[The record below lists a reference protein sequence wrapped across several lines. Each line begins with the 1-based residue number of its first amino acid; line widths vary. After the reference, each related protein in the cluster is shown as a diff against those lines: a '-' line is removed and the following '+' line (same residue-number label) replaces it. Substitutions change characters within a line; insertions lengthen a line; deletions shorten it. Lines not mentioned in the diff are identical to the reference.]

1 MRVPEVRYARSG
13 DLRLAY
19 QKWGDG
25 PPLLIIPDLIS
36 NCEVT
41 WEHESYRRT
50 YEHLGKHMTCVYFDK
65 RGIGMSDRFDEAPT
79 LEQRDADVLAVM
91 DEVGWSS
98 AHIVGQSEG
107 GAMGMLFAVEHPER
121 VESLTIMN
129 SFVPPTYRPR
139 LDEFVRDGDPPML
152 SEEDIY
158 GHFIHI
164 LGTWGEDA
172 SYLVGWECPSQ
183 VGNEAFTRWMARLM
197 RFAASPND
205 FVRQLDSIFNFDA
218 GDAPERV
225 TTRTQ
230 VIHVTG
236 DLTLTVAGG
245 RLLADLIP
253 DAKLVEV
260 DGADH
265 FSWIMP
271 NWRDIADEVI
281 TFAIGGEIKRTT
293 SRKFATVMFTDIV
306 DSTKQSAAVGD
317 EAWRGVLDGHDRTAR
332 RLIDQHD
339 GQVIKSTGDGLLATF
354 DSPSQGVECGLQ
366 LAEELR
372 GIGIDIRA
380 GIHAGEIEVHD
391 DGNISGI
398 AVNLA
403 ARVEQCAGNGELWSS
418 PTVRDM
424 LLGSA
429 ATFDD
434 QGEHALKGIDGA
446 WRLYAVSGA

>member
-19 QKWGDG
+19 QQWGDG
-25 PPLLIIPDLIS
+25 PRLMIIPDLIS
-36 NCEVT
+36 NAEIT

-50 YEHLGKHMTCVYFDK
+50 YEHLGEHMTCVYFDK

-79 LEQRDADVLAVM
+79 LQQRNDDILAVM
-91 DEVGWSS
+91 DEVGWDS
-98 AHIVGQSEG
+98 AHVVGQSEG
-107 GAMGMLFAVEHPER
+107 GAMGLLFAVEYPER
-121 VESLTIMN
+121 VESLTVMN
-129 SFVPPTYRPR
+129 SFVPPAYRHR
-139 LDEFVRDGDPPML
+139 LSDYIREGDPPIL
-152 SEEDIY
+152 SEEQIY
-158 GHFIHI
+158 GHFMRI
-164 LGTWGEDA
+164 LETWGEDA
-172 SYLVGWECPSQ
+172 SYLVSWSTPSQ
-183 VGNEAFTRWMARLM
+183 VGNESFTRWMARLM

-236 DLTLTVAGG
+236 DLELTVAGG

-260 DGADH
+260 EGADH

-281 TFAIGGEIKRTT
+281 RFTTGGEIKRSTA
-293 SRKFATVMFTDIV
+293 RQFATVMFTDIV
-306 DSTKQSAAVGD
+306 DSTRQSAAVGD

-339 GQVIKSTGDGLLATF
+339 GRVIKSTGDGLLATF
-354 DSPSQGVECGLQ
+354 DTPSQGVECGL
-366 LAEELR
+366 LLCDELR

-391 DGNISGI
+391 DGDISGI

-403 ARVEQCAGNGELWSS
+403 ARVEQCAHAGELWASS
-418 PTVRDM
+418 TVRDM
-424 LLGSA
+424 LLGGD
-429 ATFDD
+429 ATFEDS
-434 QGEHALKGIDGA
+434 GEHELKGIDGV
-446 WRLYAVSGA
+446 WRLFSVSPN